1 MYPFN
6 KFLFSTHCVLSIQG
20 FPGGAS
26 GKEPACQCRL
36 DIRDGGSIPESG
48 TFPGERTGNPL
59 QHSSLEN
66 LKDRGTWRATV
77 HKGRTTVGHD

>member
-26 GKEPACQCRL
+26 GKEPACQWRRCKRY
-36 DIRDGGSIPESG
+36 RFNPWGRKIPWRKAWQATPVYLPVESHG
-48 TFPGERTGNPL
+48 QR
-59 QHSSLEN
+59 N
-66 LKDRGTWRATV
+66 LAGYSP
-77 HKGRTTVGHD
+77 